1 MKGHNRFHL
10 LRLTSVAV
18 LLMVGLLAALLARP
32 AAIAGAEADASDAVE
47 TAWARMHVAGSY
59 RFTLVAEQTF
69 IPRPLPTL
77 ISHQEER
84 LDLHIQGQAVAPDDL
99 TMTIWFEGA
108 EATPATL
115 MYRDGQTFLQRGD
128 HWEAIQAPYGGLA
141 IPSSDLLGY
150 LAAAENTRRLQP
162 VVAGGQRFSRYAFEV
177 DGERYAAFWRDQLQ
191 ARLRP
196 ELPPGVELTPPAVLA
211 RLRGSGELWLDGE
224 GLPRRQIL
232 NLALPEASE
241 AYDASIHLVMDFRD
255 FGFRGG
261 EEGSEESGGLGGLE
275 GTEESGG
282 SLDVGLPD
290 GAPEQPEAWLN
301 VLLWL
306 AAGSALVTAAVIA
319 RCGRRLYPAVVGVM
333 IALMVGEPLL

>member
-1 MKGHNRFHL
+1 MKGHNRFHV
-10 LRLTSVAV
+10 LRLIAYAA
-18 LLMVGLLAALLARP
+18 LLMAGLLAALLARP
-32 AAIAGAEADASDAVE
+32 AATARAEADASNAVE
-47 TAWARMHVAGSY
+47 AAWARVRVAGSY

-69 IPRPLPTL
+69 VPRPLPTL
-77 ISHQEER
+77 IGHQEER

-99 TMTIWFEGA
+99 TMTVWFEGA

-115 MYRDGQTFLQRGD
+115 MHRDGQTFLQKGD
-128 HWEAIQAPYGGLA
+128 SWEAIQALDGGLA

-150 LAAAENTRRLQP
+150 LAAAENTRRLQS

-177 DGERYAAFWRDQLQ
+177 DGERYAAFWRDQLR

-211 RLRGSGELWLDGE
+211 RLGGSGELWLDGE

-241 AYDASIHLVMDFRD
+241 AYDARIHLVMDFRD
-255 FGFRGG
+255 FGFQPG
-261 EEGSEESGGLGGLE
+261 EEGIEEIGG
-275 GTEESGG
+275 TGG
-282 SLDVGLPD
+282 SLPD
-290 GAPEQPEAWLN
+290 GEVEQPEAWLN

-306 AAGSALVTAAVIA
+306 AAGGALVTAAVIA